1 MLGRLVILGV
11 FFLGCKEFILGSHPI
26 QSSQSSEP
34 SAFWKLGLNAGKKGG
49 GSSDIAASRLSNS
62 KTIRLKGLLVGC
74 EGEATPISYN
84 LMASHLLLV
93 LDGVTDI
100 TNIGSCLRVAESAG
114 VDAVMLRPHLPA
126 ERGLRRIIWRA
137 SSGAS
142 QLVPLVHSPNLRNTI
157 RALKGAG
164 HTIIGSDHEAP
175 SLFYDVPLRFPLTII
190 VGSEEKGVAGSIKKE
205 CHVLTRIPMWGTIS
219 SLNVAVASSVMLF
232 EIRRRLLF

>member
-11 FFLGCKEFILGSHPI
+11 FFLGCKEFILGSNSI
-26 QSSQSSEP
+26 QSVSSSEP
-34 SAFWKLGLNAGKKGG
+34 SAFGKLGLDEGKRVGC
-49 GSSDIAASRLSNS
+49 SSDIVRFGLSNS
-62 KTIRLKGLLVGC
+62 KTIRLKGFSVGC
-74 EGEATPISYN
+74 NGEALPISYN

-100 TNIGSCLRVAESAG
+100 TNIGSCLRVAEAAG
-114 VDAVMLRPHLPA
+114 VDAVMLRPHPPTD
-126 ERGLRRIIWRA
+126 RGLRRIIWRT

-142 QLVPLVHSPNLRNTI
+142 QLVPLVHTPNLKNTI

-164 HTIIGSDHEAP
+164 HTIIGSDHKAP
-175 SLFYDVPLRFPLTII
+175 FIFYDAPLRFPITII
-190 VGSEEKGVAGSIKKE
+190 VGSEEKGVAGPIKKE

-219 SLNVAVASSVMLF
+219 SLNVAVASSLMLF